1 MLSLQQA
8 ARLAGKSKPTLA
20 RWIKSGRPSA
30 ARNEPG
36 GYEIDPSELAHVFP
50 FFAGDITGTLKQLV
64 SPNGAAADPAISPG
78 EAKGLRALVAE
89 QRETIRDLRA
99 RLDAEAEERRTLIA
113 MLVDR
118 RPWWRRWFR

>member
-1 MLSLQQA
+1 MFSLQQA
-8 ARLAGKSKPTLA
+8 ANATGKLKPTIA
-20 RWIKSGRPSA
+20 RAFKSGRLSA
-30 ARNEPG
+30 ARNESG
-36 GYEIDPSELAHVFP
+36 GYEIDPSELSRVFP
-50 FFAGDITGTLKQLV
+50 YFAGDITGTLKQLV

-118 RPWWRRWFR
+118 RPWRRWFR